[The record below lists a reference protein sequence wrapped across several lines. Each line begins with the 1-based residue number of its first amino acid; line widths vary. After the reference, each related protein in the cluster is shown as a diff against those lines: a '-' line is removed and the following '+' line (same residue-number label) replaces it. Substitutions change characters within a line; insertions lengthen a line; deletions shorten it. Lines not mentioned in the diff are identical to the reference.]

1 MERFIISVKL
11 VDKIRLW
18 LQAEPSIEK
27 RNRRAHW
34 AKRSLYTQL
43 EQGQV
48 HPGRPPLRM
57 KV

>member
-1 MERFIISVKL
+1 MKL

-18 LQAEPSIEK
+18 LQVEPSIEK

-48 HPGRPPLRM
+48 HPGPPPLRV